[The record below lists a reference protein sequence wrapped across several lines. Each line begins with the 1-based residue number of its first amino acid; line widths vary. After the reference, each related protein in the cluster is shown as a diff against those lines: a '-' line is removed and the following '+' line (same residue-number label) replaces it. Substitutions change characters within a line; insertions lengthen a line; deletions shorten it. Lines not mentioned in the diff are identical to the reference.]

1 MKSEK
6 PMNKTHGARTEPD
19 RAPID
24 RDRLEI
30 IRFLSDDAERQA
42 IGVLRERGMLNLS
55 SHRLDE
61 WVVRTVVARKLREL
75 GVPFEWLT
83 EHA

>member
-1 MKSEK
+1 
-6 PMNKTHGARTEPD
+6 MNKANGARAEQESVP
-19 RAPID
+19 AD
-24 RDRLEI
+24 RDRLEV
-30 IRFLSDDAERQA
+30 IRFHSDDAERQA

-61 WVVRTVVARKLREL
+61 WVVRTGVVRKLREL